1 MEISGI
7 IPSFF
12 SFRRGWVLLGGES
25 AWKVRLRRGAPAA
38 EGHGFDEGEFVG
50 GGGVEFGGEVCEEP
64 EETPAGFA
72 GEQDGLGEDA
82 VLDGVAGG
90 IAASCFSDA
99 MFWSPVRE
107 IAWRDG
113 AGLVSPLESWKY
125 CCDWKRRR
133 SWPLRISV
141 PTV

>member
-1 MEISGI
+1 LPLILFVFMEISGI

-12 SFRRGWVLLGGES
+12 SFRRGWVLVGGGIGLEGPV
-25 AWKVRLRRGAPAA
+25 AEGAPAA

-82 VLDGVAGG
+82 VLDGVAGA
-90 IAASCFSDA
+90 IAASC
-99 MFWSPVRE
+99 RG
-107 IAWRDG
+107 DG
-113 AGLVSPLESWKY
+113 ATGFAGVGAVRGELFF
-125 CCDWKRRR
+125 
-133 SWPLRISV
+133 
-141 PTV
+141 

>member
-82 VLDGVAGG
+82 VLDGVAGA
-90 IAASCFSDA
+90 IAASC
-99 MFWSPVRE
+99 RG
-107 IAWRDG
+107 DG
-113 AGLVSPLESWKY
+113 ATGFAGVGAVRGELFF
-125 CCDWKRRR
+125 
-133 SWPLRISV
+133 
-141 PTV
+141 